1 MPSLR
6 LLFSGYLLPN
16 SRGNLSSHLARAM
29 FAWLFSLFS
38 PRQPTI
44 SPPSTRTVPC
54 SGIDIIA
61 SEIILTTG
69 LIVNAQLNPKILEES
84 LCKSIET
91 KLPRAG
97 ARLAKKNGS
106 YEFRIPDAFDAATP
120 TAGFTVAHHPEV
132 YNCSGRPEIP
142 LGMKNSKPCVVPRPG
157 AELSPNTPLV
167 HVHVAV
173 FQDLTLIGV
182 TAPHIGFD
190 AVGTGTLLNAWARVV
205 NGEDLDSIPAMP
217 WDAQPF
223 SSMAPTVAPSTKR
236 GWFDL
241 GWFKKFWF
249 ILGFIRVVIRDPQEI
264 QHLVRMPKTF
274 LEEEKRKA
282 MDELKAEGSSEYVGS
297 SDVLAAWWY
306 KIIYGIRAPADP
318 TPIHIHIVNNLRN
331 HPIFGSS
338 PSPPLAPLSYPF
350 LNNAVM
356 TIPVPPL
363 PVNTIQTQPLRSIA
377 LHLRRAILLYNA
389 DPAAIRTDVEWHGY
403 APNRGKTVYPCPPGS
418 EFFVQ
423 SSWRVA
429 GYGALDF
436 SGAVVEKFS
445 GAVVEKFSGA
455 VVEKFS
461 GAVVENDTSAAKP
474 RVVFLHWFGSSKNTI
489 PYRNSAVVGMEDDE
503 VIWVGYVCGKKE
515 WEKIRQRGELEFV

>member
-1 MPSLR
+1 
-6 LLFSGYLLPN
+6 
-16 SRGNLSSHLARAM
+16 M

-38 PRQPTI
+38 SPQPTV
-44 SPPSTRTVPC
+44 SRPPSTRTVPC

-69 LIVNAQLNPKILEES
+69 LVVNAQLNPKILEES
-84 LCKSIET
+84 LCKLIET

-106 YEFRIPDAFDAATP
+106 YEFRIPDTFDAATP
-120 TAGFTVAHHPEV
+120 TAGFTVEHYPEV

-142 LGMKNSKPCVVPRPG
+142 LGLKNAKPCVVPRPG
-157 AELSPNTPLV
+157 AEFDASFRGQSCPRTLEDFLRPNTPLL

-205 NGEDLDSIPAMP
+205 NGDDLDSIPAMP

-223 SSMAPTVAPSTKR
+223 SSMAPTVTPPTKR

-241 GWFKKFWF
+241 GWFKKFLF

-274 LEEEKRKA
+274 LEDEKRKV
-282 MDELKAEGSSEYVGS
+282 MEELKAEGSSEYVGS

-306 KIIYGIRAPADP
+306 KILYGIRAPADT

-331 HPIFGSS
+331 QPIFGSS
-338 PSPPLAPLSYPF
+338 SSLAPMSYPF
-350 LNNAVM
+350 VNNAVM
-356 TIPVPPL
+356 TIPVPPI
-363 PVNTIQTQPLRSIA
+363 PVNTIQTQSLGSIA
-377 LHLRRAILLYNA
+377 LHLRRAILLYNT
-389 DPAAIRTDVEWHGY
+389 DPAAIRTDAQWHGY
-403 APNRGKTVYPCPPGS
+403 APNHGKTVYPCPPGS
-418 EFFVQ
+418 EFFIQ

-436 SGAVVEKFS
+436 SGAVVEK
-445 GAVVEKFSGA
+445 
-455 VVEKFS
+455 
-461 GAVVENDTSAAKP
+461 DTSAAKR
-474 RVVFLHWFGSSKNTI
+474 RVVFLHWFSSSKNTI

-515 WEKIRQRGELEFV
+515 WEKIRQQGELEFI